1 MGQIEVRNLVCGG
14 EAGGAFESILFSSTH
29 AFAFDQDQGRL
40 RTAQYRYGN
49 PGIRIGR
56 VMSSGHQISLTEN
69 QNVTL
74 LMPRKGAL
82 SIRIAGRDIVVPGS
96 GSALLRPNTRTTHV
110 RAPEAG
116 LFDGLVLML
125 PEDALRQIALD
136 AGIESALRR
145 DLLPAKAATT
155 HRLASYLD
163 FLIRDLALQEGGVM
177 PPRTAA
183 SLDALLRDLLADWL
197 TDAAEAAS
205 SSAVDL
211 LRVRRAEE
219 IFMDRADEVIS
230 IAEVARELGL
240 SLRSLQAAFH
250 AVMGVGPKARLTHI
264 RLERARASLLMAEP
278 EEQVTAIALDC
289 GFTHL
294 SRFAEAYFRTYG
306 ERPSETL
313 ARKRRLP
320 NLSARC
326 SA

>member
-1 MGQIEVRNLVCGG
+1 MGRIEVQNLVRGGAAGG
-14 EAGGAFESILFSSTH
+14 EFESILFSSTH
-29 AFAFDQDQGRL
+29 AFSFDRDQGQL
-40 RTAQYRYGN
+40 QTAQYRYGN
-49 PGIRIGR
+49 PGLRIGR
-56 VMSSGHQISLTEN
+56 VTSSGHRISLTEN

-74 LMPRKGAL
+74 LMPRRGEL
-82 SIRIAGRDIVVPGS
+82 SIRIAGRDIVIPGS
-96 GSALLRPNTRTTHV
+96 GSGLLRPNTRSTHA

-116 LFDGLVLML
+116 LFDALVLML

-136 AGIESALRR
+136 AGIDSALRR
-145 DLLPAKAATT
+145 DLLPAKAANTQ
-155 HRLASYLD
+155 RLASYLD
-163 FLIRDLALQEGGVM
+163 FLIRDLAMQEGGVM

-197 TDAAEAAS
+197 ADATEAATTT
-205 SSAVDL
+205 AVDL

-219 IFMDRADEVIS
+219 IFMERADEVIS
-230 IAEVARELGL
+230 IAAVARELGL

-250 AVMGVGPKARLTHI
+250 AAMGVGPKARLTHI

-320 NLSARC
+320 DLSARH